1 MGKSKLPEASDFVAI
16 AESLNTRGCR
26 SCWFYID
33 ERCCGKLSLV
43 IKLRNEVERA
53 LNTDCGEDNV
63 HYKLK

>member
-33 ERCCGKLSLV
+33 KRCCGKLRHV
-43 IKLRNEVERA
+43 IKLRDEVERA
-53 LNTDCGEDNV
+53 LNTDCGEDNL